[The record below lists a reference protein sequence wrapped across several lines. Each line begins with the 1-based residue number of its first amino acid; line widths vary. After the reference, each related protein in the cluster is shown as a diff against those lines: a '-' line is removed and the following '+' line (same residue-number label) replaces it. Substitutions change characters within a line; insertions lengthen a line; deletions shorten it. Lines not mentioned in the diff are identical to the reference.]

1 MTQVDPRSAVAAAL
15 RQIAPEIDP
24 QTLGDSDRL
33 RQDLDL
39 DSLDFLRLIEQL
51 AAATG
56 IDIPE
61 RDYPAVST
69 VGGLVGY
76 LAAHQQP
83 RP

>member
-1 MTQVDPRSAVAAAL
+1 MTPVDPRAAVAAAL

-24 QTLGDSDRL
+24 QTLDDSDRL

-61 RDYPAVST
+61 RDYPAVAT
-69 VGGLVGY
+69 VGGLVAY

>member
-1 MTQVDPRSAVAAAL
+1 MTPVDPRSAVAAAL

-24 QTLGDSDRL
+24 QTLDDSDRL

-61 RDYPAVST
+61 RDYPAVAT